1 MGRLLSDI
9 FSMKFDVIY
18 PISSSIVAV
27 LFAGLLF
34 GVRFFFYHRNKRRY
48 EKRMRKRREAAVAEN
63 TVRDIKPSLTDKS
76 DA

>member
-1 MGRLLSDI
+1 MGKLLSDI

-27 LFAGLLF
+27 LLAGLF
-34 GVRFFFYHRNKRRY
+34 FSIRFFFYHRNKRRY
-48 EKRMRKRREAAVAEN
+48 EKRIRKQREAVVAEN
-63 TVRDIKPSLTDKS
+63 STRDIKPSRTDKS